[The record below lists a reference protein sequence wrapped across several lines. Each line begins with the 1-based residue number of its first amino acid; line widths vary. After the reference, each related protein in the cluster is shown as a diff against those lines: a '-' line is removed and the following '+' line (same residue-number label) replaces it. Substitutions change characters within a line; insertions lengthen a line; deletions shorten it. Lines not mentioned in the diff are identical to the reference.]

1 MVKNGIHNGKGSSR
15 KVGRYPKTR
24 ADTLRRRENKGRN
37 KVWQIL
43 DDTQGSRFTKLG
55 KCGKSSYANAEK
67 KSLP

>member
-1 MVKNGIHNGKGSSR
+1 M
-15 KVGRYPKTR
+15 GRYPKTR